1 MSRHDISDEKWA
13 IIEPLLAKNST
24 ETRGRKRKDD
34 RLMFNGILW
43 ILKTGA
49 PWRDL
54 PPDFGTWKTVHKRFL
69 QWAKLEIWED
79 ILKKLFIAADTEVII
94 IDASFVRLHQHGSGA
109 KGGISSKTLDEVKVD

>member
-24 ETRGRKRKDD
+24 ETRGRTRKDD
-34 RLMFNGILW
+34 RLMFNGNLW

-54 PPDFGTWKTVHKRFL
+54 PHEFGPWKTVHKRFL

-79 ILKKLFIAADTEVII
+79 ILKKLSIAADTEVII
-94 IDASFVRLHQHGSGA
+94 VDASFVKLHQHGSGA
-109 KGGISSKTLDEVKVD
+109 KGGISSTMLDVAKVD

>member
-13 IIEPLLAKNST
+13 VIGPLLAKDSR

-54 PPDFGTWKTVHKRFL
+54 PPEFGPWKTVHKRFL
-69 QWAKLEIWED
+69 QWAKLEIWD
-79 ILKKLFIAADTEVII
+79 KLLKTLSTNADVELII
-94 IDASFVRLHQHGSGA
+94 IDTSFVKLHQHGSGA
-109 KGGISSKTLDEVKVD
+109 KGGTSTKTLDEAKED

>member
-1 MSRHDISDEKWA
+1 MSRHDISDEKWT
-13 IIEPLLAKNST
+13 IISPLLSDNRT

-54 PPDFGTWKTVHKRFL
+54 PPEFGSWKTVHKRFL
-69 QWAKLEIWED
+69 IWAKLEVWDD
-79 ILKKLFIAADTEVII
+79 ILKKLSINADPEYII
-94 IDASFVRLHQHGSGA
+94 IDATFIKLHQHGSGA
-109 KGGISSKTLDEVKVD
+109 KGGTLISTSDEAKVD

>member
-1 MSRHDISDEKWA
+1 MSRHDISDEKWF
-13 IIEPLLAKNST
+13 IIGPMLAKVGT

-54 PPDFGTWKTVHKRFL
+54 HPEFGPWKTVHKRFL
-69 QWAKLEIWED
+69 QWAKLEIWD
-79 ILKKLFIAADTEVII
+79 GILKKLSINADPEAII
-94 IDASFVRLHQHGSGA
+94 IDASFVKLHQHGSGA
-109 KGGISSKTLDEVKVD
+109 KGGTSNRTLDEVKAD